1 MIKINKILS
10 LINLRVEKVSK
21 NQNMYDVLEFLFSKL
36 DINLVFDVGAN
47 QGQFAKKIRDK
58 GYKKKII
65 SFEPLNNVFSI
76 LKKNSNNDNNWEVE
90 NIAIGDF
97 DGETIINESNYSL
110 SSSILPIS
118 KLHLDAKENS
128 HYISKQKT
136 PIKKIDTI
144 IKNNSLSDN
153 NLFLKTDTQGFE
165 FNVIKGSN
173 SNLKNIRAILCELSL
188 AELYSGQTLW
198 LDLIEE
204 LKVKNFEIW
213 YLEKGFQN
221 PKNKQVLQLDCIFLN
236 KNFKEKL

>member
-21 NQNMYDVLEFLFSKL
+21 NQNMHDVLEFLFSKL

-144 IKNNSLSDN
+144 IQNNSLSDN

>member
-144 IKNNSLSDN
+144 IQNNSLSDDS
-153 NLFLKTDTQGFE
+153 LFLKIDTQGFE

-173 SNLKNIRAILCELSL
+173 SSLKNIKAILCELSL
-188 AELYSGQTLW
+188 AELYSGQKLW

-204 LKVKNFEIW
+204 LKIKNFEIW